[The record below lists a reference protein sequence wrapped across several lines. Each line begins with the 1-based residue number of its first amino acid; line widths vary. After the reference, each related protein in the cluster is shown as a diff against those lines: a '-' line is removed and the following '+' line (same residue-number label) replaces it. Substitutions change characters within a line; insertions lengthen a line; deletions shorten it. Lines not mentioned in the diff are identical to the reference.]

1 VDSAIALL
9 VFPSH
14 KCSRTKR
21 SKGDN
26 SRELIVMSL
35 AIVLTSPSSRTYST
49 PPTGNPMLSVMDELI
64 STRSSDGVLTLSFNR
79 PAKMNALTRG
89 MYGALASALNEAA
102 GDFGIRAVI
111 LTSEGEHFTAGNDI
125 KDFMEN
131 PPTGDDSEVA
141 KFLGSLLNF
150 PKPLIAAVKGHAVGV
165 GTTML
170 LHCDVVLASP
180 TASFSMPFTSL
191 GLVPEAGSS
200 FLFPALVGYQRA
212 ARIFLTGETF
222 SAADA
227 KEMGLVS
234 TIATDVYEQAQIVAS
249 QIAAQPPQAVINT
262 KALLKASKH
271 DAVEAVMKAE
281 FELFSMALQSEEAMM
296 AFMNFMSKR
305 GK

>member
-1 VDSAIALL
+1 
-9 VFPSH
+9 
-14 KCSRTKR
+14 
-21 SKGDN
+21 
-26 SRELIVMSL
+26 
-35 AIVLTSPSSRTYST
+35 
-49 PPTGNPMLSVMDELI
+49 MLGLMNELI
-64 STRSSDGVLTLSFNR
+64 STTSPDGVLTLSFNR
-79 PAKMNALTRG
+79 PAKMNALTRQ
-89 MYGALASALNEAA
+89 MYGDLAASLNEAA

-111 LTSEGEHFTAGNDI
+111 LTSEGGHFTAGNDI

-150 PKPLIAAVKGHAVGV
+150 PKPLIAAVKGNAVGV

-170 LHCDVVLASP
+170 LHCDIVLASP
-180 TASFSMPFTSL
+180 TANFSMPFTSL

-212 ARIFLTGETF
+212 ARIFLTGESF
-222 SAADA
+222 LADEA
-227 KEMGLVS
+227 KDMGLVS
-234 TIATDVYEQAQIVAS
+234 TIATDVYEQALILAS
-249 QIAAQPPQAVINT
+249 HIAAQPPQAVINT

-281 FELFSMALQSEEAMM
+281 FQLFSMALQSEEAMM
-296 AFMNFMSKR
+296 AFMNFMSKK